1 MTNER
6 TLHRIKISICVSFSE
21 FYFAKKN
28 LHRPPS
34 PPKKE
39 KKKRKKNM
47 QNSFVHTS
55 NMLYSTSKN
64 LPKRKE
70 NHPKQESLGWKV
82 HIAKTR
88 LVTQTL
94 SIQVIVLQK
103 ESVCE
108 YIRLM
113 PTIRRQDKV
122 YSSCE
127 PVKTV
132 CCHGKALVL
141 TWTPH
146 SLNLNTVQ
154 AHPVHHSR
162 N

>member
-1 MTNER
+1 
-6 TLHRIKISICVSFSE
+6 
-21 FYFAKKN
+21 
-28 LHRPPS
+28 
-34 PPKKE
+34 
-39 KKKRKKNM
+39 M
-47 QNSFVHTS
+47 QNSFVHTP
-55 NMLYSTSKN
+55 NTLYSTSKN

-70 NHPKQESLGWKV
+70 KDPKQECLGWEV
-82 HIAKTR
+82 HITKTR

-94 SIQVIVLQK
+94 PIQVILLQK

-113 PTIRRQDKV
+113 PTIRRQDKL

-127 PVKTV
+127 PVETA

-146 SLNLNTVQ
+146 SLNLNTMQ
-154 AHPVHHSR
+154 AHPVYHSG

>member
-1 MTNER
+1 MYLFLNFI
-6 TLHRIKISICVSFSE
+6 LLKRI
-21 FYFAKKN
+21 YTD
-28 LHRPPS
+28 PP
-34 PPKKE
+34 PQKKKE

-55 NMLYSTSKN
+55 NTLYSTSKN

-70 NHPKQESLGWKV
+70 KHPKQESLGWEV

-94 SIQVIVLQK
+94 PIQVIVLQK

-113 PTIRRQDKV
+113 PTIRRQDKL

-154 AHPVHHSR
+154 AHSVHHSR

>member
-28 LHRPPS
+28 LHRPP
-34 PPKKE
+34 PPKKKE

-70 NHPKQESLGWKV
+70 KHPKQESLGWEV

-94 SIQVIVLQK
+94 PIQVILLQK
-103 ESVCE
+103 VSVCE

-113 PTIRRQDKV
+113 PTIRQNKL

-146 SLNLNTVQ
+146 NLNLYTMQ
-154 AHPVHHSR
+154 AHPVYHSW